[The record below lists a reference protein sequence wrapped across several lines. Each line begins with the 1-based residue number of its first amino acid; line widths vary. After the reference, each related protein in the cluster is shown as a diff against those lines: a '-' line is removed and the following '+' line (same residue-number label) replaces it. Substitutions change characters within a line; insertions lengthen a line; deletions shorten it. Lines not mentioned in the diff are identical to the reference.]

1 MMFYGYLLQAR
12 PTMYQVVKEMVD
24 KMGYEVRLVRVTKR
38 VHEAYFAQ
46 LFLSKVCN
54 WSLIYNLHSA
64 LET

>member
-1 MMFYGYLLQAR
+1 LCFMKIFWTILQ
-12 PTMYQVVKEMVD
+12 
-24 KMGYEVRLVRVTKR
+24 VRLVRVTKR